1 MDRLRW
7 PAKLIVLPNHPPISQ
22 LDIFALNS
30 GRAVRKSPKDAPI
43 QATPNHGK
51 GEAKSSV

>member
-51 GEAKSSV
+51 GDAKSSV